1 MKGVQDQTD
10 PILQLLEFLQALL
23 PSETTIVSEPIINQL
38 FLQPKLVSWVLHW
51 VQQFLCIIGCDLY
64 SSHLAVVM

>member
-38 FLQPKLVSWVLHW
+38 FLQPKLVS
-51 VQQFLCIIGCDLY
+51 
-64 SSHLAVVM
+64 

>member
-10 PILQLLEFLQALL
+10 SILQLLEFLQGLL

-38 FLQPKLVSWVLHW
+38 FLQPKLVS
-51 VQQFLCIIGCDLY
+51 
-64 SSHLAVVM
+64 